1 MYKINQRYQTDNRPR
16 RSMAREAYRFWAFV
30 GGLERYRQL
39 IIADI
44 VSRDR
49 IGSSGGISKPTEA
62 EVLRIEERYDACRGA
77 LSDLEA
83 VELAFKQMAAMP
95 NGKEM
100 RGVVQRACCVQPS
113 KRLVRND
120 LSARISIAAV
130 ELHISER
137 TAWRMLAQACDM
149 YAANRGLKL

>member
-1 MYKINQRYQTDNRPR
+1 MKKLDQRYQADNRPR
-16 RSMAREAYRFWAFV
+16 RAMAREAFRFWAFV
-30 GGLERYRQL
+30 GGLEKYRQL
-39 IIADI
+39 IVNDI
-44 VSRDR
+44 VSRER
-49 IGSSGGISKPTEA
+49 VGSSGGISKPTEA
-62 EVLRIEERYDACRGA
+62 ELLRIEERYETCRGA
-77 LSDLEA
+77 LNDLEA
-83 VELAFKQMAAMP
+83 VELVFKQIATLP

-100 RGVVQRACCVQPS
+100 RGVVQHACCKQPS

-120 LSARISIAAV
+120 LSARISIASV